1 MSKENIDKTI
11 RVNNPITNELIGEV
25 AISSSD
31 EINIKLDIANQV
43 AQEYNLSTL
52 FQRQKLLRIFR
63 LGVLKNMEQFIRTIC
78 SETGKKYD
86 EGLIEVFISL
96 EHLKNTTDN
105 LFETLKKQNRRVGV
119 FKTKKAWT
127 EYEPLGVA
135 AIISPWNYPLIL
147 TISPLVEALLAG
159 NAVILKPSEKTPL
172 TAALLKNIWDQS
184 TGKPKLFQLVNGD
197 AQAGEQLVSSHK
209 TNVVCFTG
217 STMVGK
223 KIAETCAS
231 IFKPVI
237 LELGGKDPML
247 ILSDANLDRAVEAAL
262 WGGFSNAGQTCISV
276 EHIFV
281 EEICYLS
288 FIDKLS
294 ILIKKMSSG
303 PEDEEIGS
311 ISVKSNFDKV
321 NAQINEVR
329 SQASII
335 EGKSKGG
342 WFIPPTIVINPKEDT
357 KLLRQETFGP
367 VMTIHPFRSD
377 TEVVKK
383 INFSGYGLSASIF
396 GKDKKRMHYIAKKIK
411 TGTICFNDVLTNY
424 GISDLPFGGIGLSG
438 IGKVHGQ
445 EGVRSFSLQKS
456 YLRNRIQ
463 FQSEFWWYK
472 NRGKYS
478 DLIKR
483 FIKWYYS

>member
-1 MSKENIDKTI
+1 MDKTI
-11 RVNNPITNELIGEV
+11 IVHNPISNEVIGEV
-25 AISSSD
+25 PITSSK
-31 EINIKLDIANQV
+31 EINFKLDIAH
-43 AQEYNLSTL
+43 EISEKYNLSSL
-52 FQRQKLLRIFR
+52 FQRQKILKMFR
-63 LGVLKNMEQFIRTIC
+63 LGILNNMDQIIRIIC

-96 EHLKNTTDN
+96 EHLKNTTEN
-105 LFETLKKQNRRVGV
+105 LFEALKKEYRRVGV
-119 FKTKKAWT
+119 FKTKKAWI

-172 TAALLKNIWDQS
+172 TAELLKSIWDES
-184 TGKPKLFQLVNGD
+184 TKNPKLFQLVNGD
-197 AQAGEQLVSSHK
+197 AKAGEQLVSSRK
-209 TNVVCFTG
+209 TNVICFTG
-217 STMVGK
+217 STTVGK

-231 IFKPVI
+231 MLKPVI

-247 ILSDANLDRAVEAAL
+247 ILSDANLDRAVQAAL

-281 EEICYLS
+281 EEICYLT

-303 PEDEEIGS
+303 PGDEEIGS

-321 NAQINEVR
+321 NDQINEVKN
-329 SQASII
+329 QTSII

-342 WFIPPTIVINPKEDT
+342 WFIPPTIVINPKENT
-357 KLLRQETFGP
+357 KLLKQETFGP
-367 VMTIHPFRSD
+367 VMTIHPFCSD
-377 TEVVKK
+377 AEV
-383 INFSGYGLSASIF
+383 INKVNSSGYGLSASIF
-396 GKDKKRMHYIAKKIK
+396 GKNKKRMRDISKKIK
-411 TGTICFNDVLTNY
+411 SGTICFNDVLTNY
-424 GISDLPFGGIGLSG
+424 GISDLPFGGVGLSG
-438 IGKVHGQ
+438 IGKVHGK
-445 EGVRSFSLQKS
+445 EGIRSFSLQKS
-456 YLRNRIQ
+456 YLTNRIQ
-463 FQSEFWWYK
+463 LQSELWWYK

-478 DLIKR
+478 DLIKK